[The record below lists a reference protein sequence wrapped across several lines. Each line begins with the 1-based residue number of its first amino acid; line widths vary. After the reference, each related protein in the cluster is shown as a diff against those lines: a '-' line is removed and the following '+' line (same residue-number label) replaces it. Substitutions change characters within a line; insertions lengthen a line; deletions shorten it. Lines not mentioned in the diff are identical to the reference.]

1 MHKPLAKHLHPL
13 VSTDYP
19 MSAAQNL
26 ASGEAWALQSVLA
39 RVTAEAAALDST
51 IRSLVSEEEPANLI
65 GKPLSLERIFLVY
78 VHTQSCVA

>member
-1 MHKPLAKHLHPL
+1 MHNPLAQHLPLL
-13 VSTDYP
+13 VSTDCP
-19 MSAAQNL
+19 VSAAQNL
-26 ASGEAWALQSVLA
+26 ASGEAWALHSVLA

-65 GKPLSLERIFLVY
+65 GNSLSLERIFLVY